1 MELNVR
7 HRPCAPTADR
17 LEIVPSPPDRSSP
30 MRYSTSGPRVTGRRM
45 PFDQLKPREFITLG
59 GRASATCPPVLACA
73 CRIGSAMAHCPTPS
87 HIWPAPSASARS
99 ARLVG
104 PPLMEVC
111 HDTRCQ
117 SASSGSDV
125 ARTREAL
132 VGAAAARHLRHP
144 VRGAYLRLAGNN
156 ATHAGASLW
165 RLRAR

>member
-1 MELNVR
+1 
-7 HRPCAPTADR
+7 
-17 LEIVPSPPDRSSP
+17 

-45 PFDQLKPREFITLG
+45 PFDQLQRREFITVG
-59 GRASATCPPVLACA
+59 SGACATCPPVAAPAAL
-73 CRIGSAMAHCPTPS
+73 GLAMAHCPTSS
-87 HIWPAPSASARS
+87 HVWPAPSASARS
-99 ARLVG
+99 ARLLG